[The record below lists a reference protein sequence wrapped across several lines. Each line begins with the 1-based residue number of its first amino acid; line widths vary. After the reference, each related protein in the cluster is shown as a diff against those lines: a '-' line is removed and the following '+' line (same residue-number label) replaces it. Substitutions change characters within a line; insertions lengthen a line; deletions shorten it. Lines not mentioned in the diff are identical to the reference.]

1 MDQRS
6 LPLPAPLDSRTSKPL
21 RRQARALH
29 TRCRILQAAMDRF
42 WTQGY
47 GATRVSQIL
56 SDAGANSG
64 SLYNEFG
71 SKEGL
76 MLAVLDRF
84 SELMEPLV
92 FGPAARKSPD
102 PVERISQLF
111 QGFKKQLE
119 ETDFRFGSPIGNLAG
134 ELSHTHPPFR
144 ERLAE
149 LFQEWRRS
157 VQQLLEGSD
166 PSIPAHVDV
175 ELVSSY
181 VLSVLQGCVG
191 QARVMR
197 DVGPIEEAERLL
209 VEQLP
214 TLLGHT
220 T

>member
-1 MDQRS
+1 M
-6 LPLPAPLDSRTSKPL
+6 PAPLDSPSSKPL
-21 RRQARALH
+21 RRQVRALD
-29 TRCRILQAAMDRF
+29 TRRRILQAAMERF

-71 SKEGL
+71 GKEGL

-84 SELMEPLV
+84 GELMDPLV

-134 ELSHTHPPFR
+134 ELSHTHPLFR

-149 LFQEWRRS
+149 LFREWCRR
-157 VQQLLEGSD
+157 VQQLVESSD
-166 PSIPAHVDV
+166 ASIPPHV
-175 ELVSSY
+175 ELEVVSSF

-197 DVGPIEEAERLL
+197 DVEPIEEAERLL

>member
-1 MDQRS
+1 ME
-6 LPLPAPLDSRTSKPL
+6 
-21 RRQARALH
+21 
-29 TRCRILQAAMDRF
+29 RF

-71 SKEGL
+71 GKEGL

-84 SELMEPLV
+84 GELMDPLV
-92 FGPAARKSPD
+92 FEPAAKKSPD
-102 PVERISQLF
+102 PVERITQLF
-111 QGFKKQLE
+111 QGFKRQLE

-134 ELSHTHPPFR
+134 ELSHTHPLFR

-149 LFQEWRRS
+149 LYQEWRRR
-157 VQQLLEGSD
+157 VQQLLESSD
-166 PSIPAHVDV
+166 ASIPPHV
-175 ELVSSY
+175 ELEVVSSY
-181 VLSVLQGCVG
+181 VLTVLQGCVG

-197 DVGPIEEAERLL
+197 DVEPIEEAERLL

-214 TLLGHT
+214 KLLGHT
-220 T
+220 N

>member
-1 MDQRS
+1 M
-6 LPLPAPLDSRTSKPL
+6 PAPLDSRTSPTP

-29 TRCRILQAAMDRF
+29 TRRRILQAAMERF

-71 SKEGL
+71 GKEGL
-76 MLAVLDRF
+76 MLEVLDRF
-84 SELMEPLV
+84 GELMEPLV
-92 FGPAARKSPD
+92 FGPAARNSPD
-102 PVERISQLF
+102 PLERITQLF

-134 ELSHTHPPFR
+134 ELSHTHPLFR
-144 ERLAE
+144 ERLAV
-149 LFQEWRRS
+149 LFQEWRS
-157 VQQLLEGSD
+157 GVQRLLEGSD
-166 PSIPAHVDV
+166 PSIPSYVDLEV
-175 ELVSSY
+175 VSSF

-197 DVGPIEEAERLL
+197 DVEPIEQAERLL

-214 TLLGHT
+214 TLLGHNS
-220 T
+220 

>member
-1 MDQRS
+1 M
-6 LPLPAPLDSRTSKPL
+6 PAPLDSRTSSPP

-29 TRCRILQAAMDRF
+29 TRRRILQAAMERF

-56 SDAGANSG
+56 SDSGANSG

-71 SKEGL
+71 GKEGL
-76 MLAVLDRF
+76 MLEVLDRF
-84 SELMEPLV
+84 GELMEPLV
-92 FGPAARKSPD
+92 FGPAARRSPD

-134 ELSHTHPPFR
+134 ELSHTHPHFR

-166 PSIPAHVDV
+166 PSLPAHVDI
-175 ELVSSY
+175 EIVSSY

-214 TLLGHT
+214 TLLGQT

>member
-1 MDQRS
+1 ME
-6 LPLPAPLDSRTSKPL
+6 
-21 RRQARALH
+21 
-29 TRCRILQAAMDRF
+29 RF

-71 SKEGL
+71 GKEGL

-84 SELMEPLV
+84 GKLMDPLV
-92 FGPAARKSPD
+92 FGPAERKSPD
-102 PVERISQLF
+102 PAERISQLF

-134 ELSHTHPPFR
+134 ELSHTHPLFR
-144 ERLAE
+144 ERLSE

-157 VQQLLEGSD
+157 VQRLLESSD
-166 PSIPAHVDV
+166 ASIPQHVDLEV
-175 ELVSSY
+175 VSSF

-191 QARVMR
+191 QARVMQ
-197 DVGPIEEAERLL
+197 DVEPIEEAERLL

>member
-1 MDQRS
+1 M
-6 LPLPAPLDSRTSKPL
+6 PAPLDSRTSPPL

-29 TRCRILQAAMDRF
+29 TRRRILQAAMERF

-71 SKEGL
+71 GKEGL

-111 QGFKKQLE
+111 QGFEKQLE

-134 ELSHTHPPFR
+134 ELSHTHPLFR
-144 ERLAE
+144 EKLAE
-149 LFQEWRRS
+149 LFQGWRRS
-157 VQQLLEGSD
+157 VQRLLESSD
-166 PSIPAHVDV
+166 PSMPPHVDV
-175 ELVSSY
+175 EVVSSF

-197 DVGPIEEAERLL
+197 DVAPIEQAERLL

-214 TLLGHT
+214 SILGQST
-220 T
+220 